1 MSQIDTKTSQM
12 VIPTD
17 DLLSHLPRKL
27 PIRQFDV
34 KLQSLVM
41 RLTKST
47 LSLGTFTDTVAKI
60 TFH

>member
-1 MSQIDTKTSQM
+1 M
-12 VIPTD
+12 VIFTD
-17 DLLSHLPRKL
+17 DLPSHLPRKL